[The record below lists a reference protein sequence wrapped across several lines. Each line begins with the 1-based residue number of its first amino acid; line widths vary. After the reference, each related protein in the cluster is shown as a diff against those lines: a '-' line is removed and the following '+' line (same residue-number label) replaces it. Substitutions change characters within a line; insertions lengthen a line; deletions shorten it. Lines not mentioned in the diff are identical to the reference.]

1 MRPFSFSAWESC
13 GRPRAYGSVLRIR
26 KTDRDMA
33 MQQEVKN
40 VAHTVASAVSE
51 LRVGRLSV
59 PDAEVKNLSL
69 SPARVM
75 FGVQFLQALA
85 RHMRIN
91 LRGRN
96 IGMPEQELHY
106 AQIRAVIQQMR
117 RERMPQ
123 RVRR

>member
-1 MRPFSFSAWESC
+1 
-13 GRPRAYGSVLRIR
+13 
-26 KTDRDMA
+26 MA

-40 VAHTVASAVSE
+40 VAHTVVSAVSE
-51 LRVGRLSV
+51 LRAGRLSV